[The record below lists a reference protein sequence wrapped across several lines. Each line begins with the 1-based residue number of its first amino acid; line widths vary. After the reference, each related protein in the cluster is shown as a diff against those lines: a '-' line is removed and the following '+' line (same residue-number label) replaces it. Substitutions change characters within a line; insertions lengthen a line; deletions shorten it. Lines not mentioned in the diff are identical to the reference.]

1 MTKEQFKGL
10 FSLWM
15 LVLVFELGWLLVGAL
30 NYYDIG
36 MMAFIITLIA
46 VTLVIGAVSIYLGSK
61 NLK

>member
-46 VTLVIGAVSIYLGSK
+46 VTLVVGAVSIYLGSK